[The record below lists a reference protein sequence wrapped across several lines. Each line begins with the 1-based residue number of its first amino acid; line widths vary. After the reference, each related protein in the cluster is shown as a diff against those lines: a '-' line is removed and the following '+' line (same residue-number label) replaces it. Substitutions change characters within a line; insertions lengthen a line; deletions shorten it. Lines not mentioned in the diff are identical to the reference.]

1 MLRKTMI
8 ASAAACLLLGAGP
21 ALADFSGGGASDPL
35 TDVRDQIEEGRY
47 ENALADLQEMAA
59 KNPEDADVF
68 NLLGYAKR
76 KMGAYQESYGFYQK
90 ALAIDPEHRQA
101 LEYLGEL
108 YLQTDRLTE
117 AEQTLE
123 RLSHVC
129 GFFGCSE
136 KNDLKAAIESYKAGN
151 KSSSTW

>member
-1 MLRKTMI
+1 
-8 ASAAACLLLGAGP
+8 
-21 ALADFSGGGASDPL
+21 
-35 TDVRDQIEEGRY
+35 
-47 ENALADLQEMAA
+47 
-59 KNPEDADVF
+59 
-68 NLLGYAKR
+68 
-76 KMGAYQESYGFYQK
+76 MGAYQESYGYYQK

-123 RLSHVC
+123 RLSDVC

-136 KNDLKAAIESYKAGN
+136 KNDLKAAIEFYKAGN
-151 KSSSTW
+151 KSSSNW